1 MLATD
6 ISLVITTYNRPAA
19 LLAVLRGL
27 NMQTIQGFQ
36 VIIADDGST
45 SETADL
51 IHNFP
56 SQYSLSHVWQPDNGF
71 QAAAIRNKAIAEAT
85 TPYIVFLDGDCI
97 PLPNFVEQHCKL
109 AEQNCFVAGNRILAN
124 SDLTN
129 EILKR
134 EFDISKWCFCDWI
147 QLRLKKKIN
156 RLSPLLTLPNGNWRK
171 FNQTWKGAK
180 TCNLV
185 VWLKDLKAING
196 FDERYQGWGHED
208 ADLVVRLLR
217 NKIKRKEG
225 RFATPVLHLWHPE
238 NDRKNEVENFKRLQ
252 QILQSKQIIAEQGL
266 NQYFLS

>member
-27 NMQTIQGFQ
+27 NSQTVQGFQ
-36 VIIADDGST
+36 VVIADDGST
-45 SETADL
+45 SETIDL
-51 IHNFP
+51 IDNFS

-71 QAAAIRNKAIAEAT
+71 RAAAARNKAIT
-85 TPYIVFLDGDCI
+85 QIKTPYVIFLDGDCI
-97 PLPNFVEQHCKL
+97 PLANFVEQHCKV
-109 AEQNCFVAGNRILAN
+109 AEQNCFVAGNRILAT

-129 EILKR
+129 SILENEKNMTN
-134 EFDISKWCFCDWI
+134 WCLNHWI
-147 QLRLKKKIN
+147 KLRLKRKIN
-156 RLSPLLTLPNGNWRK
+156 RISPLLMLPNGSWRK
-171 FNQTWKGAK
+171 YNQTWKGAK
-180 TCNLV
+180 TCNLG
-185 VWLKDLKAING
+185 VWLEDLKSING

-225 RFATPVLHLWHPE
+225 RFATPVLHLWHKE

-252 QILQSKQIIAEQGL
+252 QIIAEQGL
-266 NQYFLS
+266 PQRL

>member
-45 SETADL
+45 SETTDL

-71 QAAAIRNKAIAEAT
+71 RAAAIRNKAIAQAT

-97 PLPNFVEQHCKL
+97 PLPNFISQHCKL

-124 SDLTN
+124 SDLTKSILEN
-129 EILKR
+129 EQ
-134 EFDISKWCFCDWI
+134 DISNWNFYNWF

-180 TCNLV
+180 TCNLGI
-185 VWLKDLKAING
+185 WLKDLKAING
-196 FDERYQGWGHED
+196 FDENYQGWGHED

-217 NKIKRKEG
+217 NKIQRKEG
-225 RFATPVLHLWHPE
+225 RFATPVLHLWHQE
-238 NDRKNEVENFKRLQ
+238 NDRSNEVENFKRLQ
-252 QILQSKQIIAEQGL
+252 QIIAEQGL
-266 NQYFLS
+266 PQRL